1 MLLKRRTV
9 ICGNVLKGMR
19 WLPAP
24 PPLHFAAGI
33 GVIMRI
39 TEQMELLSR
48 GTLEIL
54 PAGSLEAK
62 LKEAEK
68 DGRPLRV
75 KAGFDPT
82 APDLHL
88 GHTVLLE
95 KLRQFQHCGHQVVFL
110 IGDFTGTMGD
120 PTGKNETRPPLTHDE
135 VLVNAET
142 YKEQVFKILDP
153 ARTEVRFNSEWLAN
167 LTAADLI
174 RIAGKATVAR
184 MLERDD
190 FEKRYKGGQAIAIHE
205 FLYPLIQGYDSVA
218 LDADIELGG
227 NDQKFN
233 LLMGRQLQDAYG
245 KSQQVIL
252 TMPLLEGLDGVN
264 KMSKSLDNYVG
275 VAEPAKEQFGKLMS
289 ISDELMLKYYELLTD
304 VNLDEIRNMHPMEA
318 KKRLAAMIVD
328 RFHGAGEGRKARVG
342 FEAQFTRNEIPDDV
356 PELELSAEGGS
367 LWIIRALSQSGLTA
381 SNGEAI
387 RLVKQNALS
396 INGEKVADKD
406 YRLKPGGP
414 YLIKLGK
421 RKFLNL
427 TVA

>member
-1 MLLKRRTV
+1 MIRAL
-9 ICGNVLKGMR
+9 IE
-19 WLPAP
+19 
-24 PPLHFAAGI
+24 I
-33 GVIMRI
+33 GVDMNIQ
-39 TEQMELLSR
+39 EQMELLSR
-48 GTLEIL
+48 GALEIL
-54 PAGSLEAK
+54 PAGALEAK
-62 LKEAEK
+62 LKLAVKE
-68 DGRPLRV
+68 GRPLRV

-110 IGDFTGTMGD
+110 IGDFTGTIGD

-135 VLVNAET
+135 VLLNAET

-153 ARTEVRFNSEWLAN
+153 AQTEVRFNSEWLGQ

-190 FEKRYKGGQAIAIHE
+190 FEKRYKGGQSISIHE
-205 FLYPLIQGYDSVA
+205 FLYPLVQGYDSVA
-218 LDADIELGG
+218 LDADVELGG

-252 TMPLLEGLDGVN
+252 TMPLLEGLDGIN
-264 KMSKSLDNYVG
+264 KMSKSLNNYVG

-289 ISDELMLKYYELLTD
+289 VSDDLMYKYYELLTD
-304 VNLDEIRNMHPMEA
+304 MNLDEIKALHPMEA
-318 KKRLAAMIVD
+318 KKQLAATIVE
-328 RFHGAGEGRKARVG
+328 RFHGAGAGQVARAG
-342 FEAQFTRNEIPDDV
+342 FEAQFAKKEIPDDV
-356 PELELSAEGGS
+356 PEATLPAQDGA
-367 LWIIRALSQSGLTA
+367 LWIIKALSQTGLTA
-381 SNGEAI
+381 SNGEGM
-387 RLVKQNALS
+387 RMVKQNALS
-396 INGEKVADKD
+396 IDGEKITDKD
-406 YRLKPGGP
+406 YQLAPGGP

-421 RKFLNL
+421 RKFVNL
-427 TVA
+427 TVLA

>member
-1 MLLKRRTV
+1 MALWRQRYE
-9 ICGNVLKGMR
+9 
-19 WLPAP
+19 
-24 PPLHFAAGI
+24 FAMI
-33 GVIMRI
+33 RPSIKFGVNMNIQ
-39 TEQMELLSR
+39 EQMQLLSR
-48 GTLEIL
+48 GALEIL
-54 PAGSLEAK
+54 PAGALQAK
-62 LKEAEK
+62 LKEAAKE
-68 DGRPLRV
+68 GRPLRV

-110 IGDFTGTMGD
+110 IGDFTGTIGD

-135 VLVNAET
+135 VLLNAET

-153 ARTEVRFNSEWLAN
+153 NLTEVRFNSEWLGQ

-190 FEKRYKGGQAIAIHE
+190 FEKRYKGGQSISIHE
-205 FLYPLIQGYDSVA
+205 FLYPLVQGYDSVA
-218 LDADIELGG
+218 LDADVELGG

-245 KSQQVIL
+245 KAQQVIL

-264 KMSKSLDNYVG
+264 KMSKSLQNYVG

-289 ISDELMLKYYELLTD
+289 ISDELMYKYYELLTD
-304 VNLDEIRNMHPMEA
+304 LNLDDVRAMHPMEA
-318 KKRLAAMIVD
+318 KKQLAATIVD
-328 RFHGAGEGRKARVG
+328 RFHGEGAGCAARSG
-342 FEAQFTRNEIPDDV
+342 FEAQFAKKEIPDDV
-356 PELELSAEGGS
+356 PEATMAAEDGEL
-367 LWIIRALSQSGLTA
+367 WVVRALTTNGLTA

-387 RLVKQNALS
+387 RMIRQNALS
-396 INGEKVADKD
+396 IDGEKVTDKD
-406 YRLKPGGP
+406 YQLQPGGP

-427 TVA
+427 TVR

>member
-1 MLLKRRTV
+1 MN
-9 ICGNVLKGMR
+9 IQ
-19 WLPAP
+19 
-24 PPLHFAAGI
+24 
-33 GVIMRI
+33 
-39 TEQMELLSR
+39 EQMELLSR

-62 LKEAEK
+62 LKQAKKE
-68 DGRPLRV
+68 DRPLRV

-88 GHTVLLE
+88 GHTVLIE
-95 KLRQFQHCGHQVVFL
+95 KLRQFQHCGHQVIFL
-110 IGDFTGTMGD
+110 IGDFTGIIGD

-135 VLVNAET
+135 VLLNAET

-153 ARTEVRFNSEWLAN
+153 KQTEVRFNSEWLGN

-190 FEKRYKGGQAIAIHE
+190 FEKRYKGGQSIAIHE
-205 FLYPLIQGYDSVA
+205 FLYPLVQGYDSVA
-218 LDADIELGG
+218 LDADVELGG

-233 LLMGRQLQDAYG
+233 LLMGRQLQEAYG
-245 KSQQVIL
+245 KPPQVVL
-252 TMPLLEGLDGVN
+252 TMPLLEGLDGIN
-264 KMSKSLDNYVG
+264 KMSKSLNNYVG

-304 VNLDEIRNMHPMEA
+304 VNLDEIKSMHPMEA
-318 KKRLAAMIVD
+318 KKQMAAMIVE
-328 RFHGAGEGRKARVG
+328 RFHGEGSGQTAREG
-342 FEAQFTRNEIPDDV
+342 FESQFARNEVPDDV
-356 PELELSAEGGS
+356 PEATLPAENGS
-367 LWIIRALSQSGLTA
+367 LWIVRALAKSGLTA

-387 RLVKQNALS
+387 RMIKQNALS
-396 INGEKVADKD
+396 IDGEKISDKD
-406 YRLKPGGP
+406 HQLKPGGP

-427 TVA
+427 SVED